1 MLKRDKIKVVVIAVL
16 LVLLGISYFLFG
28 KESPIMKYTSAFCL
42 IAWLATMFIVN
53 KKYR

>member
-1 MLKRDKIKVVVIAVL
+1 MLKRDKIKVVVIAIL
-16 LVLLGISYFLFG
+16 LVILGIMFFIFG
-28 KESPIMKYTSAFCL
+28 KDSPIMKYTSAFCL

>member
-1 MLKRDKIKVVVIAVL
+1 MLKRDKIKVIVICML
-16 LVLLGISYFLFG
+16 LVLLGTMYFIFG
-28 KESPIMKYTSAFCL
+28 KDSPYLKYTSAFCL